1 MNRMRKRTEI
11 TLERAELSVIRRT
24 AQRVVD
30 WCDQCGEAVQMMTPD
45 QARAVAGLS
54 ARQIYRWI
62 ECGRVHFRETPDG
75 RVSICLK
82 SLY

>member
-1 MNRMRKRTEI
+1 MNTMRKRTEI

-24 AQRVVD
+24 AQQVVD

-54 ARQIYRWI
+54 ARQIYRWV